1 MKLDDGV
8 KYFIR
13 YKNGENVKPL
23 YIVLPQLSGLIKYF
37 ENNKKIMSF
46 LADDDLI
53 FKYNKI
59 WKKIKKLLGVEF
71 DSQPVYD
78 EKYIKTRV
86 KTFEDKVITKYTD
99 NEIEKERTHYSCI
112 AVICVDPV
120 IKLGKENYSQVN
132 LEQCKFRLKKKKN
145 NDLLDYELG
154 DSSDQSEIEVEWI

>member
-112 AVICVDPV
+112 AVICADPV

>member
-8 KYFIR
+8 KYFIQ

-59 WKKIKKLLGVEF
+59 
-71 DSQPVYD
+71 
-78 EKYIKTRV
+78 
-86 KTFEDKVITKYTD
+86 
-99 NEIEKERTHYSCI
+99 
-112 AVICVDPV
+112 
-120 IKLGKENYSQVN
+120 
-132 LEQCKFRLKKKKN
+132 
-145 NDLLDYELG
+145 
-154 DSSDQSEIEVEWI
+154 

>member
-1 MKLDDGV
+1 M
-8 KYFIR
+8 
-13 YKNGENVKPL
+13 
-23 YIVLPQLSGLIKYF
+23 VL
-37 ENNKKIMSF
+37 KILM
-46 LADDDLI
+46 DT
-53 FKYNKI
+53 KMV
-59 WKKIKKLLGVEF
+59 KLLNHYVLFYFRWVDLWNILKTTKKHIIFSWWWCNFEIWGKKNLLRVEF

-112 AVICVDPV
+112 AAICVDPV